1 MLKLDEEKKKLDEMI
16 ENNEPYSKI
25 LQQSIAV
32 DNLLIEYYN
41 STMKK

>member
-1 MLKLDEEKKKLDEMI
+1 MLKLDVEKKKLDKMI
-16 ENNEPYSKI
+16 EDNEPYSKI

-41 STMKK
+41 SKIEK